1 MGVVN
6 VCDGVVCDVMT
17 GTCTCTCTHCRCV
30 QCMYMYMC
38 TVYVHVI
45 GVVCDGVVHVCDGCT

>member
-1 MGVVN
+1 MWWVWSN

-17 GTCTCTCTHCRCV
+17 GTCTCT
-30 QCMYMYMC
+30 C

-45 GVVCDGVVHVCDGCT
+45 GVVCDGVVHVCDGVVHVCDGCT